1 MKYYGEYV
9 LGLDIAAVV
18 SALIIF
24 FWGNWSAEPV
34 FVIATE
40 TIFILVL
47 LAISFTLLYYV
58 KIGKNNWY
66 LILSLGILALGA
78 GLAFMNWFIG
88 GVVALIALLFLI
100 ISKEV
105 SKGENIGILSSYV
118 GFSIL
123 AIMPPLGAL
132 LSLKF
137 SLGDYAV
144 VATGIGLILYGI
156 YLSLKAKRDVDIIST
171 GFLMLSLSFLFLA
184 PAHELL
190 KIHSNGT
197 YGIYDISIVTLS
209 SITFFIFLINLI
221 LFYFGSMSTDKHVEL
236 GYRNLQKG
244 NFEEALKHF
253 QEAHKKDPKNE
264 DVLNG
269 LGIALMKLKRYDES
283 EEYLRKLN
291 QMYSNDSYLT
301 NLGNLYFRKGDIER
315 ARKIYEQVLKNNPNF
330 YNALNN
336 LARCY
341 MEKGEYEK
349 AKELLEKAINTD
361 ENRKAAKINYYF
373 LLTALGKSE
382 EAEKYRG
389 DLRKVLVE

>member
-66 LILSLGILALGA
+66 LILSLGTLALGA

-88 GVVALIALLFLI
+88 GLVALIALLFLI

-156 YLSLKAKRDVDIIST
+156 YLSLKAKRNVDIIST

-197 YGIYDISIVTLS
+197 YGIYDISIVILS

-221 LFYFGSMSTDKHVEL
+221 LFYFGSMSIDKHVEL

-253 QEAHKKDPKNE
+253 QEAHKKYPDNE

-315 ARKIYEQVLKNNPNF
+315 AMKIYEQVLKNNPNF